1 MVQVLSHTR
10 AAAVV
15 RPIRAGCECV
25 CVSLGLGLLI
35 LKFFEQC
42 FFKTFGL
49 QSIGLGGGLNL
60 NRIGPN

>member
-10 AAAVV
+10 I
-15 RPIRAGCECV
+15 PIRAGCECV

-35 LKFFEQC
+35 LKFFEQF

-49 QSIGLGGGLNL
+49 QCIGLGGGLNL
-60 NRIGPN
+60 NRIRPN